1 MNFEINNFQ
10 VILIIIII
18 IISNILIAIS
28 NNISFRHTIGKETV
42 GGRNGHHLVEIQG
55 RSM

>member
-10 VILIIIII
+10 VILIII